1 MNGWRRKKFRYSKFV
16 TPMFDGFKAMGQQ
29 WGKKWSVINNL
40 RRLQMLAGVD
50 YFVCL
55 LAKRVIA
62 LPV

>member
-1 MNGWRRKKFRYSKFV
+1 MNSWRRKSRYCKSL
-16 TPMFDGFKAMGQQ
+16 TPMFGGFKAMGQQ
-29 WGKKWSVINNL
+29 WGKKWSVKNNL
-40 RRLQMLAGVD
+40 RRLQTLAGVD

>member
-1 MNGWRRKKFRYSKFV
+1 MNDWRREKSRYCKSL
-16 TPMFDGFKAMGQQ
+16 TPMFGGFKAMGQQ
-29 WGKKWSVINNL
+29 WGKKWSVKNNL
-40 RRLQMLAGVD
+40 RRLQTLAGID

>member
-1 MNGWRRKKFRYSKFV
+1 
-16 TPMFDGFKAMGQQ
+16 MFDGFKAMGQQ
-29 WGKKWSVINNL
+29 WGKKWSVKNNS
-40 RRLQMLAGVD
+40 RRLQTLAGID

>member
-1 MNGWRRKKFRYSKFV
+1 L
-16 TPMFDGFKAMGQQ
+16 TPIFGGFKAMGQQ
-29 WGKKWSVINNL
+29 WGKKWSVKNNL
-40 RRLQMLAGVD
+40 RRLQTLAGVD

>member
-1 MNGWRRKKFRYSKFV
+1 MNEWRRKKFRYSKFV
-16 TPMFDGFKAMGQQ
+16 TPMFGGFKAMGQQ

>member
-1 MNGWRRKKFRYSKFV
+1 MNGWRRKKFRHCKSV
-16 TPMFDGFKAMGQQ
+16 TPMFGGFKAMAQQ

>member
-1 MNGWRRKKFRYSKFV
+1 MNDWRRSKSRYCKSL
-16 TPMFDGFKAMGQQ
+16 TPMFGGFKAMGQQ
-29 WGKKWSVINNL
+29 WGKKWSVKNNS
-40 RRLQMLAGVD
+40 RGLQTLAGID

>member
-1 MNGWRRKKFRYSKFV
+1 MNSYRREKSRYCKSL
-16 TPMFDGFKAMGQQ
+16 TPIFGGFEAMGQQ
-29 WGKKWSVINNL
+29 WGKKWSVKNNL
-40 RRLQMLAGVD
+40 RRLQTLAGVD

>member
-1 MNGWRRKKFRYSKFV
+1 M
-16 TPMFDGFKAMGQQ
+16 AQQ

-62 LPV
+62 LLV

>member
-1 MNGWRRKKFRYSKFV
+1 MNVWRREKSRCCKSL
-16 TPMFDGFKAMGQQ
+16 TPVFDGFKAMGQQ
-29 WGKKWSVINNL
+29 WGKKWSVKNNL